1 MAEPDLPA
9 AGRPP
14 PPQDGTS
21 ISTTLLSQLQ
31 SGSQDG
37 WRRLDHLFRPTVV
50 AWCRGAGLASEVAED
65 LTQEVFLAVAGHIQ
79 SFRRQRPGD
88 SFRGWLWRITQNK
101 IRDHFRRAPQQAA
114 SPGGTAFQE
123 RLRQVAEEL
132 SLSHTPPPM
141 EGEEAAVYQRAL
153 ELIQHEFEPRTMQAF
168 LKLVVEGKSPQAV
181 ADELGMSKGAVYT
194 AKSRVL
200 ARLRKEF
207 EDLLD

>member
-1 MAEPDLPA
+1 
-9 AGRPP
+9 
-14 PPQDGTS
+14 
-21 ISTTLLSQLQ
+21 
-31 SGSQDG
+31 
-37 WRRLDHLFRPTVV
+37 
-50 AWCRGAGLASEVAED
+50 
-65 LTQEVFLAVAGHIQ
+65 
-79 SFRRQRPGD
+79 
-88 SFRGWLWRITQNK
+88 
-101 IRDHFRRAPQQAA
+101 
-114 SPGGTAFQE
+114 
-123 RLRQVAEEL
+123 
-132 SLSHTPPPM
+132 M